1 MLNTEDI
8 SENKG
13 IIMKFDLIK
22 LKPITLAKTVNV
34 NEPKPLATP
43 NWFQFHDLYN
53 RMGNM

>member
-43 NWFQFHDLYN
+43 KLVSIP
-53 RMGNM
+53 